1 MSENDKIL
9 ESKIA
14 LLQVGDSIIRENGN
28 FVSLV
33 KILHISKDYIFTDS
47 LHYYGD
53 MLSYIRKSDIGL
65 TCLRK
70 DLYFSYSNARSVHYQ
85 SKQFYTLTKNE

>member
-1 MSENDKIL
+1 MSEDDKIL

-14 LLQVGDSIIRENGN
+14 LLQVGDSIIRKNGN

-33 KILHISKDYIFTDS
+33 KILYISEDYIFTDS
-47 LHYYGD
+47 LHYGD
-53 MLSYIRKSDIGL
+53 MLSCIRKSDIGL

-70 DLYFSYSNARSVHYQ
+70 DLYFSYPNTKSIHYQ
-85 SKQFYTLTKNE
+85 SKQFYTLIKDE